1 MNKNQ
6 SARLRLKA
14 NAVNREEQMK
24 QNKIAG
30 DVLQFY
36 SMQQRK
42 KQWDE
47 QFDQVKQLFYSYM
60 QEHNIDDALYK
71 SEYHNEEVILK
82 VKKVQRKTIVWNVTK
97 LFKKLSKKKKVRD
110 QVIEKKYFIM
120 DFEGLVE
127 YLKECNV
134 DPKIFKSF
142 LEVDMLVN
150 ENVLNNLHDLGEVSK
165 SDISGCYE
173 VKKSNPY
180 WTVRRENGKEE

>member
-6 SARLRLKA
+6 MTKLQSKS
-14 NAVNREEQMK
+14 NVVNRETQIE

-47 QFDQVKQLFYSYM
+47 QFEQAKKVFYSCM

-71 SEYHNEEVILK
+71 IEYHNESVILK
-82 VKKVQRKTIVWNVTK
+82 VKKIQRKTIIWNAIK
-97 LFKKLSKKKKVRD
+97 LFKQLSKKKKVRD
-110 QVIEKKYFIM
+110 QIIKKKYFVFDM
-120 DFEGLVE
+120 EGLIE
-127 YLKECNV
+127 YLKECDV

-142 LEVDMLVN
+142 LEVDMSVN
-150 ENVLNNLHDLGEVSK
+150 ENILNNLHDLGEITK
-165 SDISGCYE
+165 EDILGCYE
-173 VKKSNPY
+173 IKKSNSY
-180 WTVRRENGKEE
+180 WSVK